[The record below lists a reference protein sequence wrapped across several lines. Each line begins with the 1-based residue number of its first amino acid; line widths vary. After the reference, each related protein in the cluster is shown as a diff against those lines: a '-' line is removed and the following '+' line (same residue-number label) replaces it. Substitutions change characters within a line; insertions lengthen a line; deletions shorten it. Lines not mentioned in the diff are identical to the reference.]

1 MSGLRIAM
9 DARELSKP
17 GSGGFQSYIRG
28 LLAGL
33 AEVDQENEYV
43 LYVDRPL
50 DREHIA
56 LPVTCTTTQV
66 SRNRI
71 YADHFDLRRAI
82 RRDDLDLVHFPCNH
96 GITGLTT
103 PMVISLHDCIG
114 LKKTHA
120 GASPKTRLLLRYMA
134 AMTRRSVPKADAV
147 ITVSEYSRGEIVS
160 RFGMADRVHVTYDG
174 INPALNRDT
183 PEGVP
188 GPVEGRYYLC
198 LASADPRKNVQMVVR
213 AFLKSAPA
221 AEGCRL
227 VVVANHA
234 SARDMVLR
242 ASGGSPAVTVLENV
256 GDGDLA
262 RLYKNSIAFVFA
274 SAEEGF
280 GLPPVEAMTFGSPV
294 ISSNCPAMPEVLG
307 DAALYFD
314 PRSPS
319 ELTAALE
326 NLWAN
331 EDQRSRLSALGSQ
344 RAALYTW
351 KRAAEQTL
359 ALYRR
364 VAAGRLCRCGAL
376 SGNVASVAGRQS
388 QE

>member
-1 MSGLRIAM
+1 LAGNLRIGF

-17 GSGGFQSYIRG
+17 GSGGFRSYIRG

-33 AEVDQENEYV
+33 AEVDQENEYI

-56 LPVTCTTTQV
+56 LPVKCTTAQV

-82 RRDDLDLVHFPCNH
+82 RRDDLDLVHFPCNY
-96 GITGLTT
+96 GIAGLTT

-114 LKKTHA
+114 LKTTHA
-120 GASPKTRLLLRYMA
+120 GASLKTRLLLRYFA
-134 AMTRRSVPKADAV
+134 AMTRRSAPKADAV

-160 RFGMADRVHVTYDG
+160 RFGMADRVHVTYDA
-174 INPALNRDT
+174 INPALNR
-183 PEGVP
+183 EASESAP
-188 GPVEGRYYLC
+188 GLVEGDYYLC
-198 LASADPRKNVQMVVR
+198 LASPDPRKNVQTMIRV
-213 AFLKSAPA
+213 FLKSGPA

-242 ASGGSPAVTVLENV
+242 ASGGSPAVIVLEDV

-262 RLYKNSIAFVFA
+262 RLYRNGVAFVFA
-274 SAEEGF
+274 SLEEGF
-280 GLPPVEAMTFGSPV
+280 GLPALEAMALGCPV
-294 ISSNCPAMPEVLG
+294 ISSSAPAMPEVLG

-314 PRSPS
+314 PRSES
-319 ELTAALE
+319 ELAERLESVWTDEALRE
-326 NLWAN
+326 NL
-331 EDQRSRLSALGSQ
+331 RALGRERGKTYSW
-344 RAALYTW
+344 RRT
-351 KRAAEQTL
+351 AEQTL
-359 ALYRR
+359 VVYRR
-364 VAAGRLCRCGAL
+364 VAAAAMRKN
-376 SGNVASVAGRQS
+376 STS
-388 QE
+388 QRAEGKV